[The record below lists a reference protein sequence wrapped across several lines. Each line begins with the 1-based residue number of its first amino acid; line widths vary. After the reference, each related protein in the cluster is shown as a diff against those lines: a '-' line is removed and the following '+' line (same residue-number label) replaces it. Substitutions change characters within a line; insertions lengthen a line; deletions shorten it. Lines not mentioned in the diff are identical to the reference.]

1 MLYAVASVDW
11 APGHPFTPSGG
22 VGGLYRRRAE
32 ADARSGGLPTLALAL
47 RYDPG
52 RGVVVPQGQAA
63 RDRVGL
69 WAVPAVVGA
78 GGAVTVL
85 GPIPKEL
92 VREVGPSELRAHP
105 GVVRLLRRPHFLWGR
120 SAARS

>member
-11 APGHPFTPSGG
+11 SPGHPLPSGRR
-22 VGGLYRRRAE
+22 VEGLYRCRAE
-32 ADARSGGLPTLALAL
+32 ADARSGGRPTLALAL

-69 WAVPAVVGA
+69 WAAPAVVEP

-85 GPIPKEL
+85 GPIPGEL
-92 VREVGPSELRAHP
+92 VREVGPAELRAHP

-120 SAARS
+120 SAARR